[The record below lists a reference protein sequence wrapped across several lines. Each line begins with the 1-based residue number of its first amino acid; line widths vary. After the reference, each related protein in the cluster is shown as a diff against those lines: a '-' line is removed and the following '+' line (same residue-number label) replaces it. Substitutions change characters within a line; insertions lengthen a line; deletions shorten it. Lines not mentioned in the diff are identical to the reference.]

1 LINYGTCY
9 SSKIFVDG
17 IEVVANTPDGAD
29 TSQEMADFKIGS
41 RVLLGFTGSLHA
53 YDKCWWSCQG
63 SRFLKAQ
70 DFEDQR
76 GGVATGLGWEY
87 GTNFHFLK
95 LFRNVGVK
103 KLTVVSG
110 EIGILLDRDRQ
121 EMCHTN
127 QCKDQLGKTSHCW
140 IHPDILGKLG
150 FRLNSRWR

>member
-1 LINYGTCY
+1 MDTCY
-9 SSKIFVDG
+9 SSKKFVDV

-41 RVLLGFTGSLHA
+41 RVLMGFTCSHA
-53 YDKCWWSCQG
+53 YDKCWSCQG

-70 DFEDQR
+70 EFEDQK
-76 GGVATGLGWEY
+76 GGVTTGLGWDY
-87 GTNFHFLK
+87 GTNFHFPK
-95 LFRNVGVK
+95 LFRAVGVK
-103 KLTVVSG
+103 KLTVVCG
-110 EIGILLDRDRQ
+110 EIGDLLDRDRQ

-127 QCKDQLGKTSHCW
+127 QCKDHLGQSSHCW